1 MTVEEFIKCNPPKFG
16 FCIKIIIAFS
26 LGIFRS
32 IPAIKGQPFS
42 GCPFLVWQ
50 EYRFPAQTH
59 LLFFG

>member
-32 IPAIKGQPFS
+32 IPAIIGQPFC
-42 GCPFLVWQ
+42 GCPFYYMPLNK
-50 EYRFPAQTH
+50 FPAQTH